1 MSLYFIF
8 IHTALCYGLCP
19 FILPHRTPLT
29 ISCRAGPVVTNLLSF
44 TFSGKV
50 LIFTSFM
57 KNTVLERFLGFFFP
71 LLTHFLLAS
80 RVSDGKSAYKLIED
94 HLELMLHF
102 SHCFQDLL
110 FIFSSWKFD
119 YNISWCGFLC
129 VHISCSIAYS
139 CLSSNL
145 RSQSLF
151 LCSFLSILLLPL
163 RLPWC

>member
-44 TFSGKV
+44 TFSGKI
-50 LIFTSFM
+50 LIFPSFR
-57 KNTVLERFLGFFFP
+57 KNTVLERFWGVFPP

-102 SHCFQDLL
+102 SLAAFKICF
-110 FIFSSWKFD
+110 
-119 YNISWCGFLC
+119 
-129 VHISCSIAYS
+129 
-139 CLSSNL
+139 
-145 RSQSLF
+145 LF
-151 LCSFLSILLLPL
+151 LALESLVIIYLGAGLFVFILVVV
-163 RLPWC
+163 

>member
-29 ISCRAGPVVTNLLSF
+29 ISCRTGPVVTNLLSF
-44 TFSGKV
+44 TFSGKI
-50 LIFTSFM
+50 LIFPSFR
-57 KNTVLERFLGFFFP
+57 KNTVLERFFWVFFPP

-102 SHCFQDLL
+102 YLAAFKICF
-110 FIFSSWKFD
+110 
-119 YNISWCGFLC
+119 
-129 VHISCSIAYS
+129 
-139 CLSSNL
+139 
-145 RSQSLF
+145 LF
-151 LCSFLSILLLPL
+151 LALESLVIIYLGAGLFVFILVVV
-163 RLPWC
+163 